1 MPKLYANTVL
11 VVLNSRI
18 RIVGGRDTD
27 TSSADMSITTTMI
40 KDITSQLTEGTCP
53 TDGMQGQVTTLAL
66 TKEETLPVGDDAEM
80 GPMRVSHGC
89 FMCFIGTNFH
99 QKEKPQEVGRSLAA

>member
-80 GPMRVSHGC
+80 GPMRVSHG
-89 FMCFIGTNFH
+89 
-99 QKEKPQEVGRSLAA
+99 